1 MRYQEIINEGSKI
14 LKLNNIKSYNLDSEI
29 LLSSTLKL
37 DRSQLILNL
46 DKEINKIEKKNYFNF
61 IERRKK
67 NEPIAY
73 ITGYKEF
80 WKNKFK
86 VDKNVLIPRP
96 DTEVIVEQV
105 LDYLK
110 INTSKKILDIGT
122 GSGCILLSILKERKK
137 CAGVG
142 VDISKNAIKL
152 AKYNAKIQHIKNRIK
167 FLYSDIDNFY
177 GDKYDLIISNPPYV
191 KLHKINSLDKDIK
204 SFEPKVALNGGVDGY
219 TKIRLTIKKSS
230 TLIKRKGKLFLEV
243 GFDQTRETLKLL
255 KLNGFYTNKVVKD
268 LANINRCLIS
278 TKIWIINKLNE
289 KF

>member
-1 MRYQEIINEGSKI
+1 MKYQEALFQGSKI
-14 LKLNNIKSYNLDSEI
+14 LRFNNIKSFNLDSEI
-29 LLSSTLKL
+29 LLSSSLQL

-46 DKEINKIEKKNYFNF
+46 NKKIKNKEKELFFNY
-61 IERRKK
+61 IDRRKK

-105 LDYLK
+105 LDDLN
-110 INTSKKILDIGT
+110 INSSKKILDIGT
-122 GSGCILLSILKERKK
+122 GSGCILLSILRERKK
-137 CAGVG
+137 CIGVG

-152 AKYNAKIQHIKNRIK
+152 AKYNAKIQHIKNRIR
-167 FLYSDIDNFY
+167 FLNSDIDNFY

-191 KLHKINSLDKDIK
+191 KLHKINSLDRDIK

-230 TLIKRKGKLFLEV
+230 TLIKKKGKLFLEV
-243 GFDQTRETLKLL
+243 GVDQTRETLKLL

-268 LANINRCLIS
+268 LANINRCLVS
-278 TKIWIINKLNE
+278 TKI
-289 KF
+289 

>member
-1 MRYQEIINEGSKI
+1 MKYQEALFQGSKI
-14 LKLNNIKSYNLDSEI
+14 LKFNNIRSFNLDSEI
-29 LLSSTLKL
+29 LLSSSLQL

-46 DKEINKIEKKNYFNF
+46 DKKIKNKEKEIFFNY
-61 IERRKK
+61 IARRKK
-67 NEPIAY
+67 SEPIAY

-96 DTEVIVEQV
+96 DTETIVEQV
-105 LDYLK
+105 LNDLN
-110 INTSKKILDIGT
+110 INSAKKILDIGT
-122 GSGCILLSILKERKK
+122 GSGCILLSILRERKK
-137 CAGVG
+137 CTGVG

-152 AKYNAKIQHIKNRIK
+152 AKYNAKIQHIKNRIR
-167 FLYSDIDNFY
+167 FLNSDIDNFY

-204 SFEPKVALNGGVDGY
+204 NFEPKVALNGGVDGY

-230 TLIKRKGKLFLEV
+230 TLIKKRGKLFLEV

-268 LANINRCLIS
+268 LANANRCLVS
-278 TKIWIINKLNE
+278 TKI
-289 KF
+289 

>member
-1 MRYQEIINEGSKI
+1 MKYQKALLQGSKI
-14 LKLNNIKSYNLDSEI
+14 LKFNNIRSFNLDSEI
-29 LLSSTLKL
+29 LLSSSLQL

-46 DKEINKIEKKNYFNF
+46 NKKIKNKEKELFFNY
-61 IERRKK
+61 IDRRKK

-105 LDYLK
+105 LDDLN
-110 INTSKKILDIGT
+110 INSSKKILDIGT
-122 GSGCILLSILKERKK
+122 GSGCILLSILRERKK
-137 CAGVG
+137 CIGVG

-152 AKYNAKIQHIKNRIK
+152 AKYNAKIQHIKNRIR
-167 FLYSDIDNFY
+167 FLNSDIDNFY

-191 KLHKINSLDKDIK
+191 KLHKINSLDRDIK

-230 TLIKRKGKLFLEV
+230 TLIKKRGKLFLEV
-243 GFDQTRETLKLL
+243 GIDQTRETLKLL

-268 LANINRCLIS
+268 LANINRCLVS
-278 TKIWIINKLNE
+278 TKI
-289 KF
+289 

>member
-1 MRYQEIINEGSKI
+1 MKYQEALFQGSKI
-14 LKLNNIKSYNLDSEI
+14 LKFNNIRSFNLDSEI
-29 LLSSTLKL
+29 LLSSSLQL

-46 DKEINKIEKKNYFNF
+46 DKKIKNKEKEIFFNY

-67 NEPIAY
+67 CEPIAY

-96 DTEVIVEQV
+96 DTETIVEQV
-105 LDYLK
+105 LNDLN
-110 INTSKKILDIGT
+110 INSAKKILDIGT
-122 GSGCILLSILKERKK
+122 GSGCILLSILRERKK
-137 CAGVG
+137 CTGVG

-152 AKYNAKIQHIKNRIK
+152 AKYNAKIQHIKNRIS
-167 FLYSDIDNFY
+167 FLNSDIDSFY

-230 TLIKRKGKLFLEV
+230 TLIKKRGKLFLEV

-268 LANINRCLIS
+268 FANTNRCLVS
-278 TKIWIINKLNE
+278 TKI
-289 KF
+289 